1 MEKDREK
8 AKKKAVNMPSGNESI
23 WVEPVG
29 GFGDMLMVS
38 GVLKLAIDRN
48 PDQKYKLARR
58 TRYLYIFKEHPAIE
72 HIGFPPKQAKIIR
85 TDYWAKEKLGA
96 GDQRPFQI
104 LARAFGL
111 ATPVEEKLY
120 LPGES
125 QKDDLINQ
133 IIPWKEKNIV
143 IAPATDSPR
152 KMMEIKKWQD
162 LVEKL
167 ASVNTLVIQVG
178 KMSDRYIKGAYSL
191 LGLTTPRQ
199 LVSLLKRVNVVITSD
214 NFIMHAAHLVHIPAI
229 VIFGPTPSA
238 VYGYDGQTLIQAP
251 VEHCDQKDKCLGKE
265 YPQNYSTECPLGTEV
280 HCMNKVSVEEIFNEA
295 LRLL

>member
-1 MEKDREK
+1 MEK
-8 AKKKAVNMPSGNESI
+8 ESI

-38 GVLKLAIDRN
+38 GILKLAIDRH
-48 PDQKYKLARR
+48 PDRKYKLARR
-58 TRYLYIFKEHPAIE
+58 TRYLYIFKDHPAIE
-72 HIGFPPKQAKIIR
+72 QIGYPPKGAKIIR
-85 TDYWAKEKLGA
+85 TDYWAKENLG
-96 GDQRPFQI
+96 GGNQRPFQI

-111 ATPVEEKLY
+111 STPVEEKLY

-125 QKDDLINQ
+125 EKDGLLDQ

-152 KMMEIKKWQD
+152 KMMGLKKWQN

-167 ASVNTLVIQVG
+167 ASKNRLVIQVG

-199 LVSLLKRVNVVITSD
+199 LVALLKRVNGVITSD
-214 NFIMHAAHLVHIPAI
+214 NFIMHAAHLVNTPAI

-238 VYGYDGQTLIQAP
+238 VYGYQGQTLIQAP
-251 VEHCDQKDKCLGKE
+251 IEHCDQKDKCLGKD
-265 YPQNYSTECPLGTEV
+265 YPQNYSSECPLGPES
-280 HCMNKVSVEEIFNEA
+280 HCMNKISLEDIFNEA
-295 LRLL
+295 LRSL